1 MMSCPVTTAAVWY
14 DRGMRKDGPLDPGSK
29 PEQDLADESHELG
42 QTVYST
48 LRRLAATHLRR
59 ERSDHTLQPTA
70 LVHEAWM
77 RLEEDVVSQGAKAA
91 HFYALA
97 SRVMRRILV
106 DHARTRAA
114 AKRGGGWQRV
124 TLSHDR
130 PMASGDEIDVLA
142 LNEAMEALKEVA
154 PRQAR
159 IVEMRFFGGVSNA
172 LIAEALHVSI
182 PTITREWRVAQ
193 AWLLARLS
201 DEA

>member
-1 MMSCPVTTAAVWY
+1 MADEASEE
-14 DRGMRKDGPLDPGSK
+14 DGPT
-29 PEQDLADESHELG
+29 PELMTQLYTELRKLAEG
-42 QTVYST
+42 YF
-48 LRRLAATHLRR
+48 RRQPQG
-59 ERSDHTLQPTA
+59 HTLQPTA

-77 RLEEDVVSQGAKAA
+77 RLEEDVVSQGAKPAN
-91 HFYALA
+91 FYALA